1 VDPAPV
7 GSIQLNDVVPQEP
20 NDKDAADQLLYVEH
34 RGLLTTTADAAR
46 VPLCDQAHVDG
57 TGEEWATLW
66 QEQDMY
72 IEPKFEIEESQY
84 RQLLPWGICRACE
97 SFPLNTGL
105 GGDNM
110 SPRAVLSLS
119 AEAIEALAVLF
130 MLFESLGTWT
140 DVLEFVM
147 IVLLPK
153 SDGGRRPIGLFCTT
167 VRIWWR
173 ARICDVRAWEATT
186 ALPSIFGGAG
196 MGAQKAAWQA
206 AFFAEAAALTKVE
219 FAEGLV
225 DLVKAFETVPHHVLA
240 AAAAAKGYPII
251 ILRLSL
257 AAYRFP
263 RTIGIDGVYSRII
276 RATRGITAGA
286 GTATSEL
293 RVLLL
298 EMMIELNDRWA
309 LTLTVKLYVD
319 DLTLAACGATERIVK
334 LMVEALD
341 FVVDWLEK
349 ILLMQVSA
357 KKSQVPASK
366 PSIAVAIEQ
375 AVASGKVSATSYAK
389 LLGTDAVGGNRRSTA
404 NTVKRLQAFKD
415 TLPRQHQLRKL
426 GVNSAQMV
434 QARGAPAYFYGI
446 ENMGASDCAVCN
458 RRDEWHLRPCIRRP
472 RQRHQVL
479 GVGALRIL
487 VLRIRACEILQGCAH
502 QDPASQGFA
511 VEGCHWTSGRGHRH
525 VGPHWLDNH

>member
-1 VDPAPV
+1 
-7 GSIQLNDVVPQEP
+7 
-20 NDKDAADQLLYVEH
+20 
-34 RGLLTTTADAAR
+34 
-46 VPLCDQAHVDG
+46 
-57 TGEEWATLW
+57 
-66 QEQDMY
+66 
-72 IEPKFEIEESQY
+72 
-84 RQLLPWGICRACE
+84 
-97 SFPLNTGL
+97 
-105 GGDNM
+105 
-110 SPRAVLSLS
+110 
-119 AEAIEALAVLF
+119 
-130 MLFESLGTWT
+130 
-140 DVLEFVM
+140 
-147 IVLLPK
+147 
-153 SDGGRRPIGLFCTT
+153 
-167 VRIWWR
+167 
-173 ARICDVRAWEATT
+173 
-186 ALPSIFGGAG
+186 

-206 AFFAEAAALTKVE
+206 AFVAEAAALTKVE

-240 AAAAAKGYPII
+240 AAATAKGYPTI

-263 RTIGIDGVYSRII
+263 RTIGIDGVYSRTI

-298 EMMIELNDRWA
+298 EMMVELNDRWSM
-309 LTLTVKLYVD
+309 TLTVKLYVD
-319 DLTLAACGATERIVK
+319 DLTLAACGVTERIVK

-341 FVVDWLEK
+341 FVVDWLEN

-357 KKSQVPASK
+357 KKSQVLASK

-375 AVASGKVSATSYAK
+375 ATASGKVSATSYAK

-446 ENMGASDCAVCN
+446 ENMGASDSLLHDARASSAAGASHETSGKSVDIALYAVDGPN
-458 RRDEWHLRPCIRRP
+458 GTLDPAFDAHVNVVKYWALAHFEMWFSASSLAKSFRAAR
-472 RQRHQVL
+472 
-479 GVGALRIL
+479 LRIQQTKASPWRAVTGPAAAVIATL
-487 VLRIRACEILQGCAH
+487 ARIGWTTTDSTHTADDLGTAWDFVRDSPAAIAQAVKASVRRWRLNRIAKHLPGLAPDELDIGTTAPGEKTILIDFATALAPVLKGK
-502 QDPASQGFA
+502 
-511 VEGCHWTSGRGHRH
+511 TSE
-525 VGPHWLDNH
+525 